1 MNAKK
6 KGCKCKEKVLPKQ
19 TKWCALLY
27 FKDVDVGPNGN
38 VYPHGGVGL
47 AELQHVRGCRT
58 VAQSE
63 TYVAQLLRKAAII
76 GFVPEHD
83 FDACALRVDD
93 SERGKVALLKEFIEG
108 FRCFV
113 LPVGLQMPA
122 PNVAWV
128 AVVEILRG
136 TYAAQAVAA
145 EGWRCG
151 LLACLLQLIL
161 QQFYHC

>member
-1 MNAKK
+1 MQGKGVTKAKQ
-6 KGCKCKEKVLPKQ
+6 VVP
-19 TKWCALLY
+19 LLY
-27 FKDVDVGPNGN
+27 FKDVYISPNGN
-38 VYPHGGVGL
+38 VYPHGGVGF
-47 AELQHVRGCRT
+47 AELQHVRRCRT

-76 GFVPEHD
+76 GLVPEHD

-113 LPVGLQMPA
+113 LLVGLQMPA

-128 AVVEILRG
+128 AVVEVLRG
-136 TYAAQAVAA
+136 TYAAQTIAA
-145 EGWRCG
+145 EGRCCG

-161 QQFYHC
+161 QQFYCR

>member
-1 MNAKK
+1 MQ
-6 KGCKCKEKVLPKQ
+6 GEGGRCKERMLPKQ
-19 TKWCALLY
+19 NKWCALLY
-27 FKDVDVGPNGN
+27 LQDVDVGPNGN
-38 VYPHGGVGL
+38 VYPHGGVGF

-76 GFVPEHD
+76 SFVPEHD

-113 LPVGLQMPA
+113 LLVGLQMPA
-122 PNVAWV
+122 PNMAWV
-128 AVVEILRG
+128 AVVKVLRC
-136 TYAAQAVAA
+136 TYATQTVAA
-145 EGWRCG
+145 EGRCCE

-161 QQFYHC
+161 QQFYCC

>member
-1 MNAKK
+1 MQG
-6 KGCKCKEKVLPKQ
+6 KGGRCKEKVQPKQ
-19 TKWCALLY
+19 NKWCALLY
-27 FKDVDVGPNGN
+27 LQDVEVRPNGN
-38 VYPHGGVGL
+38 IYPHGGVGF

-63 TYVAQLLRKAAII
+63 AYVAQLLRKAAII
-76 GFVPEHD
+76 GLVPKHD

-108 FRCFV
+108 FRRFV
-113 LPVGLQMPA
+113 LLVGLQMPT

-128 AVVEILRG
+128 AVVEVLRG
-136 TYAAQAVAA
+136 TYAAQTVAA

-161 QQFYHC
+161 QQFYCR

>member
-1 MNAKK
+1 MQGKGVTKAKQ
-6 KGCKCKEKVLPKQ
+6 VVP
-19 TKWCALLY
+19 LLY
-27 FKDVDVGPNGN
+27 FKDVYISPNGN
-38 VYPHGGVGL
+38 VYPHGGVGF
-47 AELQHVRGCRT
+47 AELQHVRRCRI

-76 GFVPEHD
+76 GLVPEHD

-93 SERGKVALLKEFIEG
+93 SERGKVAFLKEFIEG

-113 LPVGLQMPA
+113 LLVGLQMPA
-122 PNVAWV
+122 PNMAWV
-128 AVVEILRG
+128 AVVEVLRC

-161 QQFYHC
+161 QQFYCR

>member
-6 KGCKCKEKVLPKQ
+6 KGCKCKERGGRCKERMLRKQ
-19 TKWCALLY
+19 NKWCALLY

-38 VYPHGGVGL
+38 VYPHSGVGF

-76 GFVPEHD
+76 GFVPKHD

-93 SERGKVALLKEFIEG
+93 SE
-108 FRCFV
+108 
-113 LPVGLQMPA
+113 
-122 PNVAWV
+122 
-128 AVVEILRG
+128 
-136 TYAAQAVAA
+136 
-145 EGWRCG
+145 
-151 LLACLLQLIL
+151 
-161 QQFYHC
+161 